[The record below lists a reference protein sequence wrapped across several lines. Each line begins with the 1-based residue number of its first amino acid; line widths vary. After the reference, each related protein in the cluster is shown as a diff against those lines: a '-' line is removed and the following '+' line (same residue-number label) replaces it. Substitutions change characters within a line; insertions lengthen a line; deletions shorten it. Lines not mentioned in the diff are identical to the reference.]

1 MRSLPMART
10 NVVKEEKE
18 ARIKAFVSR
27 HIEMIASSG
36 ASHGVATYRLIALS
50 TESPAALAL
59 HDLAPELAKAGIAV
73 EAVLFRRAGPVTGP
87 VLASAERRFVSDIR
101 FLDAHEQLVLDATTV
116 WIGDCMRRD
125 PMKRDAYESYS
136 DRCPVTARHAAGSF
150 AQIWRACGPSG
161 SLATERRWVIPS
173 QTGVFDPALIASAEP
188 ALPAPFRH

>member
-1 MRSLPMART
+1 MRPTPTARV
-10 NVVKEEKE
+10 NVVKEQKE

-27 HIEMIASSG
+27 HIGMVAASG
-36 ASHGVATYRLIALS
+36 ASQGLTTYRLIALS

-59 HDLAPELAKAGIAV
+59 HSLAPDLAKAGITV
-73 EAVLFRRAGPVTGP
+73 EAVLFRRAGPVTSP

-125 PMKRDAYESYS
+125 PLKRDGFEHFS
-136 DRCPVTARHAAGSF
+136 DRCPVTARHAARSF
-150 AQIWRACGPSG
+150 AQIWRAAGPSG

-173 QTGVFDPALIASAEP
+173 QMGVFDPALIAGIEP
-188 ALPAPFRH
+188 TAPAPFRH